1 MNILITGGTGL
12 VGTRLSQLLTDAGH
26 VVAHL
31 TRGGAAAGE
40 SAYQTFRWNPAAG
53 QLDAAAVPWAD
64 AIVHLAG
71 AGVMDARWT
80 PARKKEILDSRVR
93 GLHLLRDALARAG
106 RRETPLISASAIGL
120 YGDRGDEWLSEN
132 TPAPPPGQD
141 FLADVCRQW
150 EAAALQIRATG
161 RRVAILRLGIVLSE
175 RGGALPE
182 MARPIRLGVGAAL
195 GSGRQWTS
203 WIHLDDTC
211 RAFIAALTDA
221 RYTGVYNVV
230 GPAPATN
237 ADLTR
242 AIAHALN
249 RPLLLPAVPG
259 FALRLTLGER
269 AQAVLASQRVRP
281 DGLTELGFEFA
292 YPELEEALEAIYGQP
307 HGRPER

>member
-1 MNILITGGTGL
+1 MNVLITGGTGL
-12 VGTRLSQLLTDAGH
+12 VGTRLSRLLTDAGH
-26 VVAHL
+26 TVAHL
-31 TRGGAAAGE
+31 TRGEG
-40 SAYQTFRWNPAAG
+40 SAEYRSFRWNPAAG

-71 AGVMDARWT
+71 AGVMDSRWT
-80 PARKKEILDSRVR
+80 TARKKEILDSRVR

-106 RRETPLISASAIGL
+106 NRAQALVSASAIGL
-120 YGDRGDEWLSEN
+120 YGDRGDEWLTEN
-132 TPAPPPGQD
+132 TPAPPLGHD

-161 RRVAILRLGIVLSE
+161 RRVAILRLGIVLSA

-182 MARPIRLGVGAAL
+182 MARPVKLGAGAAL
-195 GSGRQWTS
+195 GSGRQWVS
-203 WIHLDDTC
+203 WVHLDDAC

-237 ADLTR
+237 ADFTR
-242 AIAHALN
+242 ALATALH
-249 RPLLLPAVPG
+249 RPLVLPAVPG
-259 FALRLTLGER
+259 FALRLALGER

-281 DGLTELGFEFA
+281 AGLVAQGFAFT
-292 YPELEEALEAIYGQP
+292 YPELGGALAALVAAA
-307 HGRPER
+307 